1 MASVK
6 LYQLNNGSRLV
17 SLEPRSAGSGK
28 TAAKFSR
35 AGE

>member
-17 SLEPRSAGSGK
+17 SLGPRSAASGN

-35 AGE
+35 TDE